1 MTKQQ
6 LRESTRRIIKQEL
19 DEAKVIGKTKS
30 GKDIYLDF
38 NNPAH
43 KNFTAADHDDASQVL
58 LIGKSS
64 ASISPARKAA
74 AKQHFLASKA
84 KQQIREAIRRI
95 INQELNETTYPK
107 AGEKGNIKVSQ
118 LKKGDILGGSG
129 LEVISISAGAKTP
142 SGKVEVTVK
151 DPKTGKELTKTWGK
165 TTIVKVKDK
174 TNENAPAPSKPA
186 TAPGVKEPPS
196 KTPGKKEPR
205 RPLGNPNVQPAPKAK
220 ATMKEAEMLKQV
232 IKRFKSKKNA

>member
-6 LRESTRRIIKQEL
+6 LRESIRRVIKQEL
-19 DEAKVIGKTKS
+19 DEAKIIGKTKS

-84 KQQIREAIRRI
+84 KQQLRETIRRI
-95 INQELNETTYPK
+95 INQELSEGPAVADPDTEEDVETTPY
-107 AGEKGNIKVSQ
+107 
-118 LKKGDILGGSG
+118 
-129 LEVISISAGAKTP
+129 ISP
-142 SGKVEVTVK
+142 DE
-151 DPKTGKELTKTWGK
+151 DDDDLT
-165 TTIVKVKDK
+165 I
-174 TNENAPAPSKPA
+174 
-186 TAPGVKEPPS
+186 
-196 KTPGKKEPR
+196 
-205 RPLGNPNVQPAPKAK
+205 GNPNVKPNPQ
-220 ATMKEAEMLKQV
+220 AEKNI
-232 IKRFKSKKNA
+232 IKKIMARYAASLNEKKYK